1 MLLRLP
7 AFIFNAAI
15 LLLLLG
21 YVLYPTLATVRQSF
35 LNEQA
40 SFTAQ
45 YYAALFSAERFAVF
59 RNTVVLSLATVALSG
74 VFGVLLAYSF
84 WRFRFPAKALLSTLF
99 LLPLGLPPLVGVFS
113 FQFLYSES
121 GIVPRF
127 LQSLFGLSTSPF
139 SFEGFWAVLVI
150 HVYSFYVHFFLFASS
165 ALARTDYALLEAGE
179 NLGASRL
186 TVVFRVLLPL
196 LRPAL
201 LSAGLIVFIL
211 SVASFTAP
219 LLFGGRSPFLTVEIY
234 TQKTAGSL
242 GDAAA
247 LTVGLMMISILA
259 LYFFERYAATHRAAL
274 AQRGATREVSLE
286 RINPVFTALLSMMA
300 LFVLLPIAVLVLMS
314 FAENTAASRTI
325 LPAMYSFKNYFKVF
339 SEPTAYQPFLNS
351 LTMALLASVP
361 NLLFGLVA
369 GILLA
374 QRRIY
379 AREFVSLLLLL
390 PLALPGT
397 ALAVNLIA
405 AFSKPS
411 PLSFG
416 TALVGSYTLLPLAYF
431 IRHLPYITRSVSSA
445 LESFDYTLVEAAST
459 LGTPY
464 IRVIGRVIVPV
475 ILTAVAS
482 GFLFTFIS
490 ALSEFPCSVMIYNP
504 DNVPIS
510 VDIFSQFRL
519 GDFGAAS
526 AEGVLLMLLVFALTW
541 ISSAVFR
548 TSSSRSGFDF

>member
-7 AFIFNAAI
+7 VFIFNAAI

-21 YVLYPTLATVRQSF
+21 YVLYPTLETVRQSF
-35 LNEQA
+35 LNEPA

-45 YYAALFSAERFAVF
+45 YYASLFSAERFAAF
-59 RNTVVLSLATVALSG
+59 RNTVMLSLATVALSG

-84 WRFRFPAKALLSTLF
+84 WRFHFPAKALLSTLF

-127 LQSLFGLSTSPF
+127 LQSLFGLSAAPF

-219 LLFGGRSPFLTVEIY
+219 LLFGGRSQFLTVEIY
-234 TQKTAGSL
+234 TQKTVGSL
-242 GDAAA
+242 GEAAA
-247 LTVGLMMISILA
+247 LTVGLVSMSMLA
-259 LYFFERYAATHRAAL
+259 LYFFERYAAHHRAAL
-274 AQRGATREVSLE
+274 AQRGAAREVGLE
-286 RINPVFTALLSMMA
+286 RINPVFAALLSAMA
-300 LFVLLPIAVLVLMS
+300 LFVLLPIAALVLMS
-314 FAENTAASRTI
+314 FAENAAASRTI
-325 LPAMYSFKNYFKVF
+325 FPAMYSLKNYLRVF
-339 SEPTAYQPFLNS
+339 SEPTAYQPFVNS
-351 LTMALLASVP
+351 LTMALLAGVP

-379 AREFVSLLLLL
+379 ARKFVSLLLLL

-397 ALAVNLIA
+397 ALAVNLIL

-445 LESFDYTLVEAAST
+445 LENFDYTLVEAAST

-490 ALSEFPCSVMIYNP
+490 ALGEFPCSVMIYNP

-526 AEGVLLMLLVFALTW
+526 AKGVLLMLLVFALTW
-541 ISSAVFR
+541 ISSVVFR